1 MALVMFSTFIYFNP
15 RSPRGERLCLL
26 RRLLRRRAISIHAPR
41 VGSDSPLRIRRFTWS
56 KNFNPRSPRGERHVT
71 DDAGLIRGE
80 FQSTLPAWGAT
91 MAQEAAERE
100 MVFQSTL
107 PAWGAT
113 RAACW
118 SADSCS
124 ISIHAPRVGSD
135 TGGEPGGGS
144 GDIFQS
150 TLPAWGATS
159 APSPCGCSNA
169 ISIHA
174 PRVGSDGWRVWRE
187 WIFRY
192 FNPRSPRGERR
203 QPRAGRRAR
212 RVISIHA
219 PRVGSDTTA
228 YVIGGYPAK
237 FQSTLPAWGATSIV
251 PSARSTLHFNPR
263 SPRGERP
270 RRDTALST

>member
-1 MALVMFSTFIYFNP
+1 
-15 RSPRGERLCLL
+15 
-26 RRLLRRRAISIHAPR
+26 
-41 VGSDSPLRIRRFTWS
+41 
-56 KNFNPRSPRGERHVT
+56 
-71 DDAGLIRGE
+71 
-80 FQSTLPAWGAT
+80 

-212 RVISIHA
+212 RDFNPRSPRGERLLLTRRYLKDYKFQSTLPAWGATYGTITSSASSDFNPRSPRGERHDSLCHWRLSSEISIHAPRVGSDEYRSKCKEYAAFQSTLPAWGATDPPELVQFIKRISIHA
-219 PRVGSDTTA
+219 PRVGSDT
-228 YVIGGYPAK
+228 
-237 FQSTLPAWGATSIV
+237 
-251 PSARSTLHFNPR
+251 
-263 SPRGERP
+263 
-270 RRDTALST
+270 